1 MTKERRLGRGLEAL
15 LGRGPEGPVSTVAP
29 TLENLPMLP
38 EEQRT
43 PVLARTLV
51 RIMEAERANDGETV
65 SIPVGL
71 IDPNPFQP
79 RVEFPANELKPLVES
94 LKSNG
99 LLQPIAVRRVDERYQ
114 LIAGERRWRAA
125 QEAGW
130 SEIQAKVVPAD
141 DQQMAELALVENIH
155 RADLNAMEKAYS
167 FSRYLEEFG
176 GTQEDL
182 AHRVNIDRTTVSNL
196 IRLQELPTQ
205 VQDAVRAGKISPG
218 HAKALLPLGTIEQQ
232 RSICNRV
239 ISEGLSVRALE
250 ALVQQT
256 VAAEDGEPATT
267 EASGK
272 SGMPVT
278 RGKRPA
284 QVLALELELRQSLG
298 TKVDLRVGS
307 RQRGKIVI
315 HFSNQ
320 EEFER
325 LREQLSTPSK
335 GKRQQ
340 AS

>member
-15 LGRGPEGPVSTVAP
+15 LGRGPEAPAPTVAP
-29 TLENLPMLP
+29 TLENLHLLP
-38 EEQRT
+38 DEQKT

-51 RIMEAERANDGETV
+51 RIMEADRANDGETV
-65 SIPVGL
+65 PIPVGL
-71 IDPNPFQP
+71 IDPNPYQP
-79 RVEFPANELKPLVES
+79 RVEFPPDELKPLVES

-99 LLQPIAVRRVDERYQ
+99 LLQPVAVRRVDQRYQ

-130 SEIQAKVVPAD
+130 SEIHAKIIPAD
-141 DQQMAELALVENIH
+141 DQQMAELALVENLH

-167 FSRYLEEFG
+167 FSRYLEKFG

-196 IRLQELPTQ
+196 IRLLELPTL
-205 VQDAVRAGKISPG
+205 VHAAVRTGKISPG
-218 HAKALLPLGTIEQQ
+218 HAKALLPLGTAEQQ
-232 RSICNRV
+232 DELCRRV
-239 ISEGLSVRALE
+239 IAEGLSVRALE
-250 ALVQQT
+250 ALVQQML
-256 VAAEDGEPATT
+256 AAEDGEPAP
-267 EASGK
+267 AANSK
-272 SGMPVT
+272 PGMPVT
-278 RGKRPA
+278 RGKRPP

>member
-1 MTKERRLGRGLEAL
+1 VTKERRLGRGLEAL
-15 LGRGPEGPVSTVAP
+15 LGRAPDAPAP
-29 TLENLPMLP
+29 TIENLHLLP
-38 EEQRT
+38 EEEKT

-51 RIMEAERANDGETV
+51 RIMDRANEGETV
-65 SIPVGL
+65 PIPVGL

-79 RVEFPANELKPLVES
+79 RVEFPPDELKLLVES

-99 LLQPIAVRRVDERYQ
+99 LLQPVVVRRVDQRYQ

-130 SEIQAKVVPAD
+130 NEIHAKVVPAN
-141 DQQMAELALVENIH
+141 DQQMAELALVENLH

-167 FSRYLEEFG
+167 FSHYLEKFG
-176 GTQEDL
+176 GTQEEL

-196 IRLQELPTQ
+196 LRLLELPTL
-205 VQDAVRAGKISPG
+205 VQASVRTGKISTG
-218 HAKALLPLGTIEQQ
+218 HAKALLPLETAEQQ
-232 RSICNRV
+232 DALCRRV
-239 ISEGLSVRALE
+239 TSEGLSVRALE
-250 ALVQQT
+250 GLVQQT
-256 VAAEDGEPATT
+256 LAAEDGEPAAG
-267 EASGK
+267 ASAK
-272 SGMPVT
+272 PGMPVT

>member
-15 LGRGPEGPVSTVAP
+15 LGRGPEGPAP
-29 TLENLPMLP
+29 TIENFHLLP
-38 EEQRT
+38 EEEKT

-51 RIMEAERANDGETV
+51 RIMEADRANEGETV
-65 SIPVGL
+65 PIPVGL

-79 RVEFPANELKPLVES
+79 RAEFPPDELKALVES

-99 LLQPIAVRRVDERYQ
+99 LLQPVVVRRVEERYQ

-125 QEAGW
+125 KEAGW
-130 SEIQAKVVPAD
+130 SEIHAKIIPAG
-141 DQQMAELALVENIH
+141 DQQMAELALVENLH
-155 RADLNAMEKAYS
+155 RSDLNAIEKGIS
-167 FSRYLEEFG
+167 FSRYLENFG
-176 GTQEDL
+176 GTQEEL

-196 IRLQELPTQ
+196 IRLLELPTL
-205 VQDAVRAGKISPG
+205 VQAAVRTEKISPG
-218 HAKALLPLGTIEQQ
+218 HARALLPLDTVEQQ
-232 RSICNRV
+232 EQLCRRAIA
-239 ISEGLSVRALE
+239 EGLSVRALE
-250 ALVQQT
+250 ALVQHT
-256 VAAEDGEPATT
+256 LAAEDGAPAPG
-267 EASGK
+267 ASSK
-272 SGMPVT
+272 PGMPVT
-278 RGKRPA
+278 RGKRPP

-340 AS
+340 VG